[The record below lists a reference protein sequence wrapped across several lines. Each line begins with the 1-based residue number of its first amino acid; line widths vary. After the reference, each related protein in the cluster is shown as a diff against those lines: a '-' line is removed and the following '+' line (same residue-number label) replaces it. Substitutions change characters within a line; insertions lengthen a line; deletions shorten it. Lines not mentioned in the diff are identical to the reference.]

1 MKSGLKSNGGETE
14 LLLPAAVMLT
24 VFVIVKGVLAQDDS
38 HSVMFMVLGM
48 VAALAW
54 RVEASAAAGPAG
66 KGTA

>member
-1 MKSGLKSNGGETE
+1 M
-14 LLLPAAVMLT
+14 LLPAAVMLT